1 MTDLYADL
9 GLERGAGADAIKAA
23 YRKLSKQHH
32 PDLAGGDRAQ
42 FERIKRAFKILS
54 HPERRKVYDETGQ
67 AEEAQADN
75 AEALART
82 VLAQVFRKI
91 IAERADWI
99 FHIDVVGEMET
110 EIKHTIKSNK
120 TEAQKARSRTRT

>member
-1 MTDLYADL
+1 MPIS
-9 GLERGAGADAIKAA
+9 GSNAA
-23 YRKLSKQHH
+23 PGPMPSKQ
-32 PDLAGGDRAQ
+32 PIASCRSSIDLAGGDRAQ